1 MGRGGDEGI
10 WEGREDEW
18 DRANERYDRC
28 VALVQNGSLRS
39 ILGGDTIDKLVGIM
53 FSPGRKNSSESFLWA
68 CDHRSSKRT
77 RKLCAKKVVEEVFD
91 RWRDLDET
99 VF

>member
-1 MGRGGDEGI
+1 MGS
-10 WEGREDEW
+10 RE
-18 DRANERYDRC
+18 RAVRPLC
-28 VALVQNGSLRS
+28 GSRPKWFLAS
-39 ILGGDTIDKLVGIM
+39 ILGGDTIDKLVGMM
-53 FSPGRKNSSESFLWA
+53 FSPGRKNSSEFFLWA

-77 RKLCAKKVVEEVFD
+77 RKLCAKKVVEEVFN